1 MEQRRGSIERASGAS
16 TPVAKKR
23 PRLTAVTPIG
33 IVQQRKRRTNPV
45 PKPKSAL
52 AKPQEAD
59 TDDTPAE
66 TKDDDNSED
75 ERVDSDN
82 SDVELERQ
90 SKEDVRELWELMA
103 DEQRQRYGVYR
114 RSALNKGTVKRLVSQ
129 ILGQQVSSTLTFV
142 VAGFSKVFI
151 GEIVERAVQ
160 IRDARGD
167 EGALTPEHLREA
179 YRQYKKE
186 TGTGM
191 QRLF

>member
-33 IVQQRKRRTNPV
+33 IVQQRKRRANPT

-52 AKPQEAD
+52 KPPEAD
-59 TDDTPAE
+59 TDDVPVE
-66 TKDDDNSED
+66 TKDDDNSDD

-160 IRDARGD
+160 IRDNRGD
-167 EGALTPEHLREA
+167 EGALTPENLREA

>member
-33 IVQQRKRRTNPV
+33 IVQQRKRRVNPT
-45 PKPKSAL
+45 PKPKTAP
-52 AKPQEAD
+52 KPQEAD
-59 TDDTPAE
+59 TDDAPAE
-66 TKDDDNSED
+66 TKDDDNSDD

-160 IRDARGD
+160 IRDNRGD